1 MTKKR
6 MGVYNR
12 RVNGMKK
19 LQNPALA
26 NAASKIVS
34 FNEKLTLGE
43 LLTMVTPTKGA
54 NIPTRKALKASYE
67 PIAVYCTRNFC
78 LSIYENGF
86 ALAEAWKRYAVFRVD
101 RCKEYHYDT
110 GHEMLANQKNSATKP
125 DIMFEEFLD
134 EPWTVRLLLT
144 AEDKLEENNDMAARR
159 AISVHPAIASDVQ
172 QYNRYVHGESV
183 ENQVLGKMLKMDA
196 LSTLTDRQR
205 EAMLLYHVEGYT
217 QEEIGR
223 MLGISTTAARDRI
236 NAGIKRIR
244 KYLYEMEGLV

>member
-1 MTKKR
+1 MAKR
-6 MGVYNR
+6 MGIYNR
-12 RVNGMKK
+12 GVNGIK
-19 LQNPALA
+19 Q
-26 NAASKIVS
+26 NAAPAKAKSKIVA
-34 FNEKLTLGE
+34 FNDKLTLRK
-43 LLTMVTPTKGA
+43 LLTMITPTKGA
-54 NIPTRKALKASYE
+54 SIPTRKALKASYE

-110 GHEMLANQKNSATKP
+110 KHENLANQRNSATKP
-125 DIMFEEFLD
+125 DITFEEFLD

-159 AISVHPAIASDVQ
+159 AISEHPSIASDVQ

-183 ENQVLGKMLKMDA
+183 DNLVLRKMCTLEA
-196 LSTLTDRQR
+196 LNTLTDRQK
-205 EAMLLYHVEGYT
+205 EAMILYHVEGYT
-217 QEEIGR
+217 QQEIGR

-236 NAGIKRIR
+236 NAGINRIR
-244 KYLYEMEGLV
+244 KYLYEMED